1 MISNGQIEIVQGGL
15 VSPDEATTNY
25 SDIIRNYEAAH
36 DFVMTEFGIKPKVAW
51 QLDPFGH
58 SAAFAELYD
67 YMGIEA
73 IFMGRINESD
83 FVKRVENKNLQFL
96 WSP

>member
-1 MISNGQIEIVQGGL
+1 M
-15 VSPDEATTNY
+15 A
-25 SDIIRNYEAAH
+25 
-36 DFVMTEFGIKPKVAW
+36 EFGIKPKVAW

-73 IFMGRINESD
+73 MFMGRINESD
-83 FVKRVENKNLQFL
+83 FMKRAENKNLQFL